1 MAITGWPHSN
11 ALNLRRSGHGPP
23 PALTAAVLSTD
34 DAFDQELPEPLQIK
48 SSVHFTPLEV
58 ARQAASLLAPSPGMT
73 VLDIGAGVGKF
84 CLAAARAVPH
94 ATFVGVELRGHLV
107 RVAGR
112 LARQLRLPNVRFL
125 HGDALDLDWTRFD
138 SFYLYNPFAE
148 QLFEPVFS
156 LDRSIELEPSN
167 FYRYVAGV
175 QDRLARA
182 PAGTRVVTYHGF
194 GAPLPVG
201 FELVRAP
208 FGSSF
213 VELWIKA
220 RAAAA
225 AEAVASEAA

>member
-1 MAITGWPHSN
+1 MVCRLH
-11 ALNLRRSGHGPP
+11 
-23 PALTAAVLSTD
+23 TATAVLSTD
-34 DAFDQELPEPLQIK
+34 DAFDLELPPGLQIK
-48 SSVHFTPLEV
+48 SAVYFTPLEV
-58 ARQAASLLAPSPGMT
+58 ARQAASLLAPRPGMT

-84 CLAAARAVPH
+84 CLAAALAAPH

-112 LARQLRLPNVRFL
+112 LARQLGLPNVRFL
-125 HGDALDLDWTRFD
+125 HGDALDLDWARFD

-156 LDRSIELEPSN
+156 LDRSIELEPAN

-175 QDRLARA
+175 QDRLAQA

-194 GAPLPVG
+194 GAPLPVE

-208 FGSSF
+208 LGSSF
-213 VELWIKA
+213 VELWIKT
-220 RAAAA
+220 RASTA
-225 AEAVASEAA
+225 AEAAGSVAA